1 MLPSGK
7 EPTHPNWTPAPVA
20 TPWDDLLDGIATAGD
35 WAKKRPNV
43 CERFLRFLKDEAAPP
58 RPRELDLRDEGEPLD
73 AGGFTIRRV
82 SYFVGSGERAHAYL
96 AVPGGPV
103 PRDGFPAVL
112 CVHGTTNWGARQ
124 TLGLP
129 PDATDPD
136 AKRGVDGKDFAR
148 QLVRAGFVTFSPEHF
163 CCATR
168 CPKEGPYDTAAFYRK
183 HPKWS
188 AVGKSTFENAVA
200 LDVLASLPNVDATRL
215 GVTGHSLGGHNS
227 IFLAAYDERIRC
239 AVPSCGG
246 PTINQNP
253 APLHWSRDHWYVY
266 QPDLRAK
273 LLKGERIA
281 CDYHEMLAL
290 AAPRTAM
297 LDLFALNDGDPAMQ
311 AQRAQLHL
319 VVHRLYRLLGREEA
333 HAYLAFGDGHSMPD
347 LTRTALVSWF
357 ARWLKHGGDPR
368 GQWQPPY

>member
-1 MLPSGK
+1 MPAAGQ
-7 EPTHPNWTPAPVA
+7 EPTHANWTPAPVV
-20 TPWDDLLDGIATAGD
+20 TPWDELLAGIANADD
-35 WAKKRPNV
+35 WAKKRPAV
-43 CERFLRFLKDEAAPP
+43 RERFLAFLKDEAAPP
-58 RPRELDLRDEGEPLD
+58 RPRELDLRDEGAAID

-82 SYFVGSGERAHAYL
+82 SYKVEADERAHAYL
-96 AVPGGPV
+96 AVPGGPA
-103 PRDGFPAVL
+103 PAGGFPAVL

-129 PDATDPD
+129 PEPNDPD

-148 QLVRAGFVTFSPEHF
+148 QLARAGFVTLSPEHF

-188 AVGKSTFENAVA
+188 AVGKSTFENAVS
-200 LDVLASLPNVDATRL
+200 LDVLASLPNVDAARL

-246 PTINQNP
+246 PTVNQNP

-273 LLKGERIA
+273 LLKGERIG